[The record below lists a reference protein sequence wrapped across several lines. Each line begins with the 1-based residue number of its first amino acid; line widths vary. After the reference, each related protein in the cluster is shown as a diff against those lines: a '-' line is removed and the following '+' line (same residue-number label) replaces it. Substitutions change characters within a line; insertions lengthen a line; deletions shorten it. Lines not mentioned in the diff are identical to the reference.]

1 MKCQHCGKEI
11 ENGSAFCLYC
21 GAKIVPTITC
31 PHCNALIP
39 EGDAFCMSCGWKV
52 DKAEISR
59 ILEEKEKE
67 RVAKEHEAAAKKAEV
82 EAREAAKQKERALS
96 LFQKAKEELKAKHFD
111 LALSSITE
119 SLKIESTTESK
130 ALKDQILD
138 SLRIY
143 YKEAI
148 VKATEDKKF
157 SVARKYANE
166 AQKYFSSEEWLPSAI
181 SEIKKQQD
189 KKLYKSI
196 GIVLLVFIGLIV
208 IGSLLPE
215 KDTSTGNPEASTL
228 SSSPENKSEAIISS
242 EVSEAAEEEE
252 EDLSALREAQIYE
265 ELYDCNY
272 HGTIDGKYP
281 ITAHVLFSTLGA
293 EGSYYYD
300 KNGADREL
308 TLVGTYESYGDE
320 LWVVLKEYNKDGK
333 HTGTFYVKKS
343 TEDRS
348 EISGTFVLESNGK
361 EMPFELSTNEVQPD
375 YSSSYGYAAGQRVLS
390 ESELQAFSQEELR
403 ILRNEVYARHGHIFK
418 SQDLTSY
425 FSRFDW
431 YHPDTNDAFDRLSE
445 MEKNNILIIKEVES
459 SAPSRYLD
467 LANEIVCI
475 K

>member
-1 MKCQHCGKEI
+1 MICPKCGKELS
-11 ENGSAFCLYC
+11 EGTKFCIYC
-21 GAKIVPTITC
+21 GTKLELLTAP
-31 PHCNALIP
+31 
-39 EGDAFCMSCGWKV
+39 
-52 DKAEISR
+52 
-59 ILEEKEKE
+59 EEKEEKPVLQVKTPPTSGAE
-67 RVAKEHEAAAKKAEV
+67 NKAAKTGIKSDL
-82 EAREAAKQKERALS
+82 QKTIKYCLYAFVI
-96 LFQKAKEELKAKHFD
+96 LF
-111 LALSSITE
+111 
-119 SLKIESTTESK
+119 
-130 ALKDQILD
+130 ILF
-138 SLRIY
+138 I
-143 YKEAI
+143 I
-148 VKATEDKKF
+148 
-157 SVARKYANE
+157 
-166 AQKYFSSEEWLPSAI
+166 
-181 SEIKKQQD
+181 
-189 KKLYKSI
+189 I
-196 GIVLLVFIGLIV
+196 GITNE
-208 IGSLLPE
+208 SE
-215 KDTSTGNPEASTL
+215 KDVQLVKSETSTL

-242 EVSEAAEEEE
+242 EVTEAAEEEE

-308 TLVGTYESYGDE
+308 KLVGTYESYGDE

-375 YSSSYGYAAGQRVLS
+375 YSSSYGYAAGQRILS
-390 ESELQAFSQEELR
+390 ESELQVFSQEELR

-418 SQDLTSY
+418 SEDLTSY